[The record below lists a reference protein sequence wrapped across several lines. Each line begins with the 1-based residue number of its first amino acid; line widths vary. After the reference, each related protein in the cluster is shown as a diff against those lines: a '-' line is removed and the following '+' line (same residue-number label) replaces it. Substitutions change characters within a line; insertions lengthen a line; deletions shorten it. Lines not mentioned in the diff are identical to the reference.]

1 MSELLAAAVGA
12 KRSTVPALLEA
23 QEQARPDAPFLLSG
37 ERRWSYAEALAE
49 ARAMAGALSVLG
61 AGPGQRVASFLGNR
75 PETFWAWF
83 GTHFAGAVYVALNRA
98 HRGEILADMLRRS
111 GATVLVTDREALAD
125 LPAPE
130 EVGVASYLIVDGPP
144 AGADPALVP
153 YLPAPAASFD
163 RPPLAPSD
171 LASILFTSGTT
182 GRAKAVAISHN
193 HLCRGGARFAES
205 LEQTSDDR
213 WHAWMPMF
221 HIFGQLHVTM
231 ATLAAGGSL
240 ALYPTFSRSRFW
252 DQVRASR
259 STIVGGLGNMMRM
272 LWTAPDRDA
281 NRDNPVRVA
290 LIATPPLEIR
300 DQFAAHFQ
308 VRLVDSYGMTEA
320 EPVTVPRPGE
330 DLPPGAQGIA
340 NPDFEVAIL
349 DPEGNRA
356 RPGEKGEIAVRPKAP
371 DVMFQGY
378 EGDGDATVAA
388 WKDLWF
394 HTGDWG
400 RLDAEGFLYLV
411 DRRRYV
417 IRMAGENV
425 SPSEVEAII
434 RQHPAVADCAVVG
447 VPAELGDE
455 EIVAT
460 VVAAEGSDPAPADL
474 HEFCRERMARF
485 MVPRYIAIRP
495 ELPYSELGKVDREAL
510 QREGAAGA
518 WDARGMV
525 AVDGAGTA

>member
-1 MSELLAAAVGA
+1 MRTPLLHG
-12 KRSTVPALLEA
+12 L
-23 QEQARPDAPFLLSG
+23 
-37 ERRWSYAEALAE
+37 
-49 ARAMAGALSVLG
+49 
-61 AGPGQRVASFLGNR
+61 RV
-75 PETFWAWF
+75 
-83 GTHFAGAVYVALNRA
+83 V
-98 HRGEILADMLRRS
+98 
-111 GATVLVTDREALAD
+111 
-125 LPAPE
+125 
-130 EVGVASYLIVDGPP
+130 
-144 AGADPALVP
+144 
-153 YLPAPAASFD
+153 
-163 RPPLAPSD
+163 
-171 LASILFTSGTT
+171 
-182 GRAKAVAISHN
+182 
-193 HLCRGGARFAES
+193 
-205 LEQTSDDR
+205 
-213 WHAWMPMF
+213 
-221 HIFGQLHVTM
+221 
-231 ATLAAGGSL
+231 
-240 ALYPTFSRSRFW
+240 
-252 DQVRASR
+252 
-259 STIVGGLGNMMRM
+259 
-272 LWTAPDRDA
+272 
-281 NRDNPVRVA
+281 
-290 LIATPPLEIR
+290 
-300 DQFAAHFQ
+300 
-308 VRLVDSYGMTEA
+308 
-320 EPVTVPRPGE
+320 
-330 DLPPGAQGIA
+330 
-340 NPDFEVAIL
+340 EVAIL

-434 RQHPAVADCAVVG
+434 RRHPAVADCAVVG

-455 EIVAT
+455 DILAT
-460 VVAAEGSDPAPADL
+460 VVAVEGSDPAPADL